1 MATKTQVQFN
11 GLPKGVVGTIA
22 RDTTERPSSLKLKA
36 PNTFF
41 RDPAIKSGGV
51 NSRKR

>member
-1 MATKTQVQFN
+1 MATKTQIQFN

-41 RDPAIKSGGV
+41 RDSTVKSGGA